1 MTDFTKIKGMLVYV
15 QCDKPV
21 KAFQKAGADPK
32 PDEYK
37 ASVVVTDEDWVDE
50 YEAWLTE
57 IDGKTSI
64 KKVKKADFEGIYK
77 VAPPED
83 AGKNVWVLTFRKSS
97 EQGKTGKKILPQHE
111 PKIYERVGNTLVDI
125 THTKLVANGST
136 GVISLDTWQR
146 TSGSTSIDLAKIL
159 VLDLI
164 EYVREERE
172 EKTADEEFAE
182 FLGDGSE
189 GKKTPPK
196 ASTPAPKAPAKAP
209 AKASPKPQS
218 GFDDMDDDIPF

>member
-1 MTDFTKIKGMLVYV
+1 MTDFTKVKGMLVYV

-50 YEAWLTE
+50 YEAWLAE
-57 IDGKTSI
+57 VDGKTSI
-64 KKVKKADFEGIYK
+64 KKVKKADFESIYK

-111 PKIYERVGNTLVDI
+111 PKIYERVKSTLVDI

-136 GVISLDTWQR
+136 GVISLSTWQR
-146 TSGSTSIDLAKIL
+146 TNGGMSIDLAKIL

-164 EYVREERE
+164 EYVREDRE

-182 FLGDGSE
+182 FLGNDAP
-189 GKKTPPK
+189 KKEAAPAPSK
-196 ASTPAPKAPAKAP
+196 PAPKVAAKAAKP
-209 AKASPKPQS
+209 APQQN
-218 GFDDMDDDIPF
+218 FDDMDDDIPF